1 MENCSRVGI
10 LLVGVLL
17 TLIVACGGNSSNSS
31 SQSREN
37 SPSNPAATTAC
48 TGFDWCD
55 TRLSA
60 EHRTA
65 LLLDALTLE
74 EKFDLMAGD
83 DPVSAA
89 TGEPAV
95 GVVNG
100 LPRLGIKPVY
110 YSDGP
115 VGVREGQTTAH
126 PAPILLA
133 SSFNTELAREV
144 GAAIADEVKYKGN
157 DVVHAPTVDVVRLLQ
172 HGRVF
177 ETYGEDPLLASR
189 MAVPWIEGAESR
201 GIIANVKHYVM
212 NNQEGLIGLPPLTG
226 VVGARFLVN
235 AQVDERTLRE
245 IYLPPFEAAVKEADV
260 GSVMCAYNFVNG
272 QPACSNSHLLQ
283 KILRDEWGFDGFV
296 LTDYYFAQKDTVQS
310 VNNGTDLEM
319 PLGVNYNSLSLN
331 LAVASTLVSEDTI
344 DQRVGNIF
352 RTLFRYGFM
361 DRDNYPVDD
370 SLIDKVANGDVARR
384 TAEQGIVLLRNNGL
398 LPLSTI
404 GVQQIAVIG
413 ESADRYVNGG
423 GSSAVEPF
431 DLITPLTAISQ
442 RAAPA
447 SVAFHA
453 GDNATEAAALAAQS
467 DIALVF
473 VTDNASEGE
482 DRTCLNL
489 SCPTDSGQNQD
500 ALIEAVAAA
509 NPNTVVV
516 LQTGS
521 AVLTPW
527 RDQLAGLLAAWYP
540 GQYGGPAIASVL
552 FGDRNPSGKL
562 PLTFPESE
570 GDTPTANDPTRYPGL
585 SLPDENGGTLFN
597 AQYSEGVLVGY
608 RWYDQQEIEP
618 AFPFGFG
625 LNYSEFHYSDLQV
638 TGTAP
643 AITVSVRID
652 NVTNVAGTEVA
663 QLYVTMPGENG
674 LVQPPRQL
682 KGFQRVDIDGGS
694 GATAEFPLN
703 ARSFSYWDETTGGWR
718 IAPGCYGITVG
729 GHSRD
734 AALTT
739 TLPLAGGR
747 CP

>member
-1 MENCSRVGI
+1 MELLRPLGA
-10 LLVGVLL
+10 LLVGALAVS
-17 TLIVACGGNSSNSS
+17 VAACGGGSSNSTAKPS
-31 SQSREN
+31 DGEVARSRHT
-37 SPSNPAATTAC
+37 SCS
-48 TGFDWCD
+48 GFAWCD
-55 TRLSA
+55 TTLSA
-60 EHRTA
+60 EQRTA

-89 TGEPAV
+89 TGDPAV

-100 LPRLGIKPVY
+100 IPRVGIKPVY

-133 SSFNTELAREV
+133 STFNPALAGEV
-144 GAAIADEVKYKGN
+144 GAAIAQEVKFKGN

-177 ETYGEDPLLASR
+177 ETYGEDPFLASR
-189 MAVPWIEGAESR
+189 MAVPWIEGAESQ

-212 NNQEGLIGLPPLTG
+212 NNQEGLIGLPPITG
-226 VVGARFLVN
+226 LIGARILVN

-245 IYLPPFEAAVKEADV
+245 IYLPPFEAAVVEAGV

-272 QPACSNSHLLQ
+272 QPACSNDHLLQ
-283 KILRDEWGFDGFV
+283 TILRDEWGFGGYV
-296 LTDYYFAQKDTVQS
+296 LTDYYFAQKDTIQS

-331 LAVASTLVSEDTI
+331 LAVASTLVSEETI
-344 DQRVGNIF
+344 DKRVGNIL

-361 DRDNYPVDD
+361 DRESYPVDD
-370 SLIDKVANGDVARR
+370 SLIDKVGNGEVARR
-384 TAEQGIVLLRNNGL
+384 TAEQGIVLLTNNGL
-398 LPLSTI
+398 LPLSSS
-404 GVQQIAVIG
+404 GMQSVAVIG

-431 DLITPLTAISQ
+431 DLITPLAAIIQ

-447 SVAFHA
+447 RVEFDP
-453 GDNATEAAALAAQS
+453 GDNADSAAALASQS

-473 VTDNASEGE
+473 VTDNATEGE
-482 DRTCLNL
+482 DRTCLSL

-527 RDQLAGLLAAWYP
+527 RDRVAGVLAAWYP
-540 GQYGGPAIASVL
+540 GQYGGPALAAAL
-552 FGDRNPSGKL
+552 FGDSNPSGRL
-562 PLTFPESE
+562 PLTFPEFE
-570 GDTPTANDPTRYPGL
+570 ADTPTANNIARYPGL
-585 SLPDENGGTLFN
+585 ALPDENGGTVFN
-597 AQYSEGVLVGY
+597 ARYDEGVLVGY
-608 RWYDQQEIEP
+608 RWYDHQGIEP

-625 LNYSEFHYSDLQV
+625 LSYSDFHYRDLSV
-638 TGTAP
+638 SGSGP
-643 AITVSVRID
+643 NMTVSAQID
-652 NVTNVAGTEVA
+652 NTSARDGAAVP
-663 QLYVTMPGENG
+663 QLYVSIPSSGAE
-674 LVQPPRQL
+674 VQPPRQL
-682 KGFQRVDIDGGS
+682 KGFQRLQVLAGGK
-694 GATAEFPLN
+694 AVARFQLN
-703 ARSFSYWDETTGGWR
+703 ARSFSYWDEGQGSWR
-718 IAPGCYGITVG
+718 IAPGCYRIAVAS
-729 GHSRD
+729 HSRD
-734 AALTT
+734 PGLGVNV
-739 TLPLAGGR
+739 PLAGGS